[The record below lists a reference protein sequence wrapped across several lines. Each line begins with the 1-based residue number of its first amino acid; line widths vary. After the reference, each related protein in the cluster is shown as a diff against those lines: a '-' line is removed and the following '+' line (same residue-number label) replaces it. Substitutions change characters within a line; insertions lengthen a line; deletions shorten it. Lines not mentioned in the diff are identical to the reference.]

1 MSPALSKKEPN
12 VFTKILLAA
21 AASVLTAML
30 AVPLFAQP
38 KNLQIYFIDVEGGQ
52 STLFVSPS
60 GETVLIDT
68 GYPGNR
74 DAARIVA
81 AVKDAGAKQ
90 IDHLLI
96 THFHQDH
103 VGGVPALAAKIPIR
117 NFYDHGQTV
126 EHDPENG
133 QKLWD
138 DYEKVAKSAHH
149 IVVTPGF
156 KLPVKGL
163 DWMIVTAAGKI
174 IDHPLPGAGQPNPS
188 CANFRPQEVD
198 TSENAQ
204 SAGSI
209 IQFGKMRIAD
219 LGDLTWNKEGE
230 LVCPVNKVGTVDL
243 FVVSHHGLAV
253 SNSPAL
259 LRALHPKV
267 AIMDNGATK
276 GGTVEAWTTI
286 HNSPGLED
294 LWQLHF
300 SEAGGKDH
308 NSAADLIANPSASPD
323 SASWIKVT
331 AHPDGHF
338 EVTNQRNGFTKEY

>member
-1 MSPALSKKEPN
+1 MSAKLLLTAAGS
-12 VFTKILLAA
+12 ILAVTLAA
-21 AASVLTAML
+21 
-30 AVPLFAQP
+30 PLCAQS
-38 KNLQIYFIDVEGGQ
+38 KSLLIYFIDVEGGQ
-52 STLFVSPS
+52 ATLFVAPS
-60 GETVLIDT
+60 GESVLLDT
-68 GYPGNR
+68 GWPGDR
-74 DAARIVA
+74 DADRIVA
-81 AVKDAGAKQ
+81 AAKDAGVKQ

-96 THFHQDH
+96 THFHTDH

-117 NFYDHGQTV
+117 NFYDHGETV
-126 EHDPENG
+126 EHDPANG

-138 DYEKVAKSAHH
+138 DYEKVVKGAHH
-149 IVVTPGF
+149 TVVTPGF

-163 DWMIVTAAGKI
+163 DWTIVTAAGKT

-188 CANFRPQEVD
+188 CADFKPQEVD
-198 TSENAQ
+198 KTENAQ

-243 FVVSHHGLAV
+243 FVVSHHGLAI

-259 LRALHPKV
+259 VHALHPRV
-267 AIMDNGATK
+267 AIMDNGAKK

-286 HNSPGLED
+286 HSSPGLED
-294 LWQLHF
+294 FWQLHF
-300 SEAGGKDH
+300 SEVGGPDH

-323 SASWIKVT
+323 AAFWIKVT
-331 AHPDGHF
+331 AYPNGHF
-338 EVTNQRNGFTKEY
+338 EVTSQRNGFTKKY